1 MLTDFKRVKNLVVVL
16 LTLNKSYFSTVKT
29 VRICVSVKTSKVL
42 IFFCWKHCDMNN
54 FLTESWILIN
64 SKIVNTIYHDNI
76 LKLLKL
82 QEAASKTSLINELM
96 IIFHDGWLLQVNYKR
111 TGWLLFQINF
121 DVYLKRSFV
130 ESVLSST
137 F

>member
-1 MLTDFKRVKNLVVVL
+1 
-16 LTLNKSYFSTVKT
+16 
-29 VRICVSVKTSKVL
+29 
-42 IFFCWKHCDMNN
+42 MNN

-96 IIFHDGWLLQVNYKR
+96 IIFHDVWLLQVNYKPI
-111 TGWLLFQINF
+111 GWLLFQINF

>member
-1 MLTDFKRVKNLVVVL
+1 
-16 LTLNKSYFSTVKT
+16 
-29 VRICVSVKTSKVL
+29 
-42 IFFCWKHCDMNN
+42 MNN

-64 SKIVNTIYHDNI
+64 SKIVDTIYHDNN

-96 IIFHDGWLLQVNYKR
+96 IIFHDGWLLQVNYKP

>member
-1 MLTDFKRVKNLVVVL
+1 
-16 LTLNKSYFSTVKT
+16 
-29 VRICVSVKTSKVL
+29 
-42 IFFCWKHCDMNN
+42 MNN